1 MRRDLFDGALPAGQY
16 QSKVLKSPVSRKA
29 LTGDDIPLPAPY
41 NKRGSIK
48 EADVLRAVKQVLK
61 LHNVWHRRLEGTGK
75 IVGGKSGHVMI
86 PGEMAGMPDLIA
98 CVGGRLIAIEV
109 KCPGGRLSTAQYGT
123 LRAIR
128 DARGLSL
135 VVCSAEKLAESL
147 KTTPWTIHV
156 TAIID
161 NWLIV
166 V

>member
-1 MRRDLFDGALPAGQY
+1 MRRDLFEGALPAGQY

-29 LTGDDIPLPAPY
+29 LRGDDIALPAPY
-41 NKRGSIK
+41 NKRGTIK
-48 EADVLRAVKQVLK
+48 EAEVMRACRDVLQAHGVFFRRIEGSGK
-61 LHNVWHRRLEGTGK
+61 LIH
-75 IVGGKSGHVMI
+75 GKSGAMLVRSEMI
-86 PGEMAGMPDLIA
+86 GMPDFIC
-98 CVGGRLIAIEV
+98 CVEGRLIAIEV

-128 DARGLSL
+128 DAGGLSL
-135 VVCSAEKLAESL
+135 VVCDASKLAESL